1 MCFFSDGGI
10 FVFAFR
16 IMFTKLFQTT
26 CIQTLHLGEC
36 SDSHNRV
43 LQLYARCCPELNVL
57 SPDLEFGGR
66 EHGDYPLKSSLM
78 TQYRDNGHLSA
89 SPRRYNFTHSSIR
102 TVIER
107 VFAQLRS
114 AIDKIMSA
122 FVLHYICILNADNL
136 QMKEVRML
144 IFKM

>member
-1 MCFFSDGGI
+1 MLD
-10 FVFAFR
+10 VA
-16 IMFTKLFQTT
+16 
-26 CIQTLHLGEC
+26 
-36 SDSHNRV
+36 
-43 LQLYARCCPELNVL
+43 ELIVR

-66 EHGDYPLKSSLM
+66 EHGEYPLKSSLM
-78 TQYRDNGHLSA
+78 TQYCDNGHLSA
-89 SPRRYNFTHSSIR
+89 SQRRYNFTHSSTR

-122 FVLHYICILNADNL
+122 FVLHNICILNADNL